1 MVMENRY
8 SMLDRLAGLVV
19 AMGFLVIGLML
30 IVLGST
36 FLPVIGILAALP
48 VMAISLHFLTLK
60 PELRVRLEEQS
71 AVELVDVCIEHETW
85 CPWPQPA
92 GPQEAAA

>member
-1 MVMENRY
+1 MEIRC
-8 SMLDRLAGLVV
+8 SRLDRAAGVVLAMVF
-19 AMGFLVIGLML
+19 MVIGLML

-36 FLPVIGILAALP
+36 FLPVIGILTALP

-60 PELRVRLEEQS
+60 PDLRVCLEEQR
-71 AVELVDVCIEHETW
+71 AVEPVGVCIEHENW

-92 GPQEAAA
+92 VPQEAT

>member
-1 MVMENRY
+1 M
-8 SMLDRLAGLVV
+8 A
-19 AMGFLVIGLML
+19 FLVIGLML

-48 VMAISLHFLTLK
+48 VMAVSLHFLTLK

-71 AVELVDVCIEHETW
+71 AVEPVGVCIEHENW

-92 GPQEAAA
+92 VQQEAA

>member
-1 MVMENRY
+1 MEKRC
-8 SMLDRLAGLVV
+8 SLMDRAAGVVV
-19 AMGFLVIGLML
+19 AMVFLVIGLML

-60 PELRVRLEEQS
+60 PELRVCAEAESVAEPAVVRIEQ
-71 AVELVDVCIEHETW
+71 DTW

-92 GPQEAAA
+92 IQQEAA